1 MGSQASSAG
10 LTKMPDNPEIWKAA
24 AMADQFDKMQK
35 LPDPL
40 PGAPN
45 FHRIPGY
52 KVYTTGQPTLEG
64 IKNVL
69 EKVTGTIYPKDG
81 PIIWLNLRQEPD
93 VYVNGQPICA
103 RPPNKIGEYAELGA
117 VTRDIIKADEAE
129 FFKVVEGRVKEN
141 GGKLKYVTIT
151 KEEKEVEVKELKTL
165 SEAMEAAKADFPGLV
180 HWRVPVCNSASPL
193 ETDFDII
200 CNTLVGTS
208 INTPVIVTDQVG
220 LSRATTG
227 SVIACLFKEFQINAS
242 FEGLVETVPGVNLD
256 LLRMDKYTMDPA
268 KDPLFRGEFPV
279 VLALLEKLKGGK
291 EAKNECDKVIDKNGT
306 PKTGGNGIKQLRENI
321 AESKLSYEIMDDSA
335 QAFLKVKI
343 MDNIQKYFYL
353 ITFTSYMREASQ
365 VCRDLVEEEKK
376 KDVVLTGG
384 KCSIP
389 ANKLKLH
396 KTFVQWM
403 DDHAEL
409 RPMIE
414 TGKGDLQWE
423 RDIPPEALK
432 NLENLAKEDFKKNM
446 GKIIHDI
453 YQTAHVMFSDMPQG
467 DHKKRAKYRFASKTL
482 MRILPSPQ
490 KELIHDL
497 IEKKEISM
505 DLYDIL
511 GKCTWREGGEP
522 EPEEKKEGEGEEKKE
537 GEEGEK
543 KEGEV
548 EEEKE

>member
-1 MGSQASSAG
+1 MGVTCG
-10 LTKMPDNPEIWKAA
+10 LTRMPDNPEIWKAA
-24 AMADQFDKMQK
+24 ATADQFDKMQK

-40 PGAPN
+40 PGCPN

-52 KVYTTGQPTLEG
+52 KVYTCGQPTLEG

-141 GGKLKYVTIT
+141 GGKLKYVTIS
-151 KEEKEVEVKELKTL
+151 KEEKEVEVKELTTL

-291 EAKNECDKVIDKNGT
+291 EAKNECDKVVDKNGT

-321 AESKLSYEIMDDSA
+321 AESKLTWEIMDDAA

-343 MDNIQKYFYL
+343 MDNIHKYYYL
-353 ITFTSYMREASQ
+353 IVFTAYMREAA
-365 VCRDLVEEEKK
+365 DLARNAVAEDQK
-376 KDVVLTGG
+376 KDLTLTSG

-389 ANKLKLH
+389 ASQLKLA
-396 KTFVQWM
+396 KSFVSFM
-403 DDHAEL
+403 GENASLDDV
-409 RPMIE
+409 IE
-414 TGKGDLQWE
+414 AGKGNLQWE
-423 RDIPPEALK
+423 RDIPPAALA
-432 NLENLAKEDFKKNM
+432 NLESLAKGDFKANL

-453 YQTAHVMFSDMPQG
+453 YHTAHTMFADMPQG

-482 MRILPSPQ
+482 KRILPPPVKSEVE
-490 KELIHDL
+490 KL
-497 IEKKEISM
+497 IEDKVISL
-505 DLYDIL
+505 DLYEIL
-511 GKCTWREGGEP
+511 GKCTWKP
-522 EPEEKKEGEGEEKKE
+522 
-537 GEEGEK
+537 
-543 KEGEV
+543 V
-548 EEEKE
+548 

>member
-1 MGSQASSAG
+1 MGVTCG
-10 LTKMPDNPEIWKAA
+10 LTRMPDNPEIWKAA
-24 AMADQFDKMQK
+24 ATADQFDKMQK

-40 PGAPN
+40 PGCPN

-52 KVYTTGQPTLEG
+52 KVYTCGQPTIAGFEAA
-64 IKNVL
+64 L

-117 VTRDIIKADEAE
+117 VTRDLIKADEVE

-141 GGKLKYVTIT
+141 GGKLKYVTVS

-256 LLRMDKYTMDPA
+256 LLKMDKYTMDPS

-321 AESKLSYEIMDDSA
+321 AESKLSYEIMDDAA

-343 MDNIQKYFYL
+343 MDNIHKYYYL
-353 ITFTSYMREASQ
+353 ILFTAYMREAS
-365 VCRDLVEEEKK
+365 DLARNAVADDQKAA
-376 KDVVLTGG
+376 LTLTSG
-384 KCSIP
+384 KCAIP
-389 ANKLKLH
+389 GDQLKLPR
-396 KTFVQWM
+396 TFASFM
-403 DDHAEL
+403 EENSGMRGL
-409 RPMIE
+409 IE
-414 TGKGDLQWE
+414 AGKGNLQWE
-423 RDIPPEALK
+423 RDIPPAALA
-432 NLENLAKEDFKKNM
+432 NLESLAKGDFKANL

-453 YQTAHVMFSDMPQG
+453 YHTAHTMFADMPQG

-482 MRILPSPQ
+482 KRILPPPVKSEVE
-490 KELIHDL
+490 KLIQD
-497 IEKKEISM
+497 KTISL
-505 DLYDIL
+505 DLYEIL
-511 GKCTWREGGEP
+511 GKCTWKP
-522 EPEEKKEGEGEEKKE
+522 
-537 GEEGEK
+537 
-543 KEGEV
+543 V
-548 EEEKE
+548 